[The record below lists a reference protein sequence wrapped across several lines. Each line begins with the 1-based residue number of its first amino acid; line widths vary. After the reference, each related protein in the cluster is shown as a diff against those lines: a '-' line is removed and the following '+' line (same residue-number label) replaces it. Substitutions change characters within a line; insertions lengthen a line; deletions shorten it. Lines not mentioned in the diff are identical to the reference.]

1 MIKIEPIQKIIES
14 IKQKSQ
20 CHSSSNKNNP
30 YTTTLATIL
39 EDTTYINTV
48 ADSAATGHFFPN
60 KNNKKNSHST
70 IEEVVCANNQTMNS
84 VATTA
89 LDIPELSIKAKTAY
103 YFNEME
109 HHYYQYHY

>member
-1 MIKIEPIQKIIES
+1 MITIEPIKKIKES

-20 CHSSSNKNNP
+20 CHSSSNKNNL
-30 YTTTLATIL
+30 YKTTLATIL

-70 IEEVVCANNQTMNS
+70 IEVVCANNQTMNS